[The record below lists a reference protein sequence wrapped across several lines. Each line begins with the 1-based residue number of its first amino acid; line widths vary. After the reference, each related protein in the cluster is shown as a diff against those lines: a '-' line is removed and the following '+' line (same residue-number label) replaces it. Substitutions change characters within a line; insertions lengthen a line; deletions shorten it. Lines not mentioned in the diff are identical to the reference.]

1 MAEKIFAESGG
12 SEYFLNLVIAGA
24 VIPYESFL
32 QTIQQ
37 PIKIKVIRRLCHHV
51 KLRHP

>member
-24 VIPYESFL
+24 VAGIALVAGKRATNQDKSD
-32 QTIQQ
+32 
-37 PIKIKVIRRLCHHV
+37 
-51 KLRHP
+51 